1 MQTDHN
7 IMQPLFTPLH
17 TDTSAISADIIEQ
30 AATWMVRL
38 QASEYAENEQ
48 HQHGEWLNANRLH
61 LIAWQR
67 MQGLA
72 QDMQAGHHLTSAPIA
87 RQALLTPDGKQRRMV
102 LKSIAGISMVGTSGL
117 LAWHQLPWSSWMA
130 DHRTATGEQRQ
141 IMLADGTALMMN
153 TDSALDVA
161 FSEQERRITL
171 HHGEILVTTAK
182 DQRPLKIVT
191 SHGTITPVG
200 TRFTVQHLHEQSTR
214 VMVTQGA
221 VQLQPTDHTG
231 LVIIAGQQAEFS
243 RTSISSPS
251 SLDENSMAWI
261 SGMLVVER
269 ITLGNFIKE
278 LNRYHRGKLDCKQD
292 AAKLLV
298 SGAFS
303 IHDTDAT
310 ISLLQE
316 TLPIKVRHFTRYWIT
331 LQHS

>member
-1 MQTDHN
+1 
-7 IMQPLFTPLH
+7 MQPLFTPLH
-17 TDTSAISADIIEQ
+17 TDTTAISADIIEQ

-38 QASEYAENEQ
+38 QASEYSENEQ
-48 HQHGEWLNANRLH
+48 HQHGEWLSANSLH

-72 QDMQAGHHLTSAPIA
+72 QDIQAGPHLTSAPIA
-87 RQALLTPDGKQRRMV
+87 RQALLSTDGKQRRMV
-102 LKSIAGISMVGTSGL
+102 LKSIAGISMAGTSGL

-191 SHGTITPVG
+191 SNGTIAPVG
-200 TRFTVQHLHEQSTR
+200 TRFTVRHEDIKPTR
-214 VMVTQGA
+214 VMVTEGA
-221 VQLQPTDHTG
+221 VRLQPRNSSNSKILD
-231 LVIIAGQQAEFS
+231 AGMQAVF
-243 RTSISSPS
+243 TSQESTLPTP
-251 SLDENSMAWI
+251 LTNADMAWT

-269 ITLGNFIKE
+269 VKLSAFIEE
-278 LNRYHRGKLDCKQD
+278 LNRYHRGKLSCADD
-292 AAKLLV
+292 AANLLM
-298 SGAFS
+298 SGAYAVQD
-303 IHDTDAT
+303 IQAVIT
-310 ISLLQE
+310 LLQE
-316 TLPIKVRHFTRYWIT
+316 TLPLRTHYVTRYWIT
-331 LQHS
+331 LHHL